1 MTPMSS
7 VEATGF
13 ATDFTKTDYAMITFD
28 PEKSTLE
35 LYVDLMVYIYIYLC
49 GVCFSYESLMLQL
62 RYPKRC
68 NTHR

>member
-1 MTPMSS
+1 MST

-35 LYVDLMVYIYIYLC
+35 LYVDLMVYIYIYIYICAAFVL
-49 GVCFSYESLMLQL
+49 VTS
-62 RYPKRC
+62 
-68 NTHR
+68 H